1 MSLAPAILQTRLPR
15 LRGVPAVREVA
26 RHQAVHRLHQAVVIL
41 TMRGVS
47 TTPSVA
53 SGKGI

>member
-1 MSLAPAILQTRLPR
+1 MSLKEATLRITPHR

-41 TMRGVS
+41 TMRGVLIIKS
-47 TTPSVA
+47 AA

>member
-1 MSLAPAILQTRLPR
+1 MSLAPAILQTLLAR

-26 RHQAVHRLHQAVVIL
+26 HHQAVHRLHQAVVTL

-53 SGKGI
+53 IGKGI